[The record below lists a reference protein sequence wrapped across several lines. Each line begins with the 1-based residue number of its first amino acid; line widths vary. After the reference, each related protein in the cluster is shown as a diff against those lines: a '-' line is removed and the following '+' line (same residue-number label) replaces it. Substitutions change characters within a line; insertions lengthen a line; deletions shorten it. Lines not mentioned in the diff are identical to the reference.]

1 MILLQTTP
9 EVPIVN
15 INDSL
20 KNVTEY
26 AVQQLREN
34 PQGFFE
40 ELGHDALMF
49 GIKVL
54 VALLIYFIGAWVIRQ
69 VKKMQQRRFER
80 RKTDP
85 TVASFVSSATS
96 FALTLLLIVITIG
109 TLGVDT
115 TSLAALLAAGGMAIG
130 MALSG
135 TVQNFAG
142 GIMILAFRPFKV
154 GDWISAQ
161 GFQGTV
167 TAVSIVNTKIRTAD
181 NREVVLPNGT
191 LSNGVIDNY
200 SALPLRRVDLTIS
213 VAYGT
218 DAQECIDLLTDIL
231 KADERVLDAT
241 TEGALD
247 PRVTL
252 KSLNESDI
260 SFAVRGY
267 VRNDDFWDVT
277 FSLNQVIYTELP
289 KHGIQFAYPHV
300 DVTMVK

>member
-69 VKKMQQRRFER
+69 VKKMQQRRFKR

-96 FALTLLLIVITIG
+96 FALTVLLIVITIG

>member
-20 KNVTEY
+20 KNATEY

-69 VKKMQQRRFER
+69 VKKMQQRRFEH

-96 FALTLLLIVITIG
+96 FALTVLLIVITIG

>member
-54 VALLIYFIGAWVIRQ
+54 VALLIYFIGAWMIRQ

-96 FALTLLLIVITIG
+96 FALTVLLIVITIG

-300 DVTMVK
+300 DITMVK